1 MQNLDNRMIF
11 SASDITGFLACEH
24 LTQLEL
30 RAAKGLIKRPR
41 PDVQR
46 LCGNW

>member
-11 SASDITGFLACEH
+11 SASDITGFLGREH

-30 RAAKGLIKRPR
+30 RAAKGLIKLDAYGRMMKRHVP
-41 PDVQR
+41 
-46 LCGNW
+46 